1 MTEKA
6 AENVDPDVI
15 GDYYDK
21 LPERPFTGSE
31 AMEEDFVKQVVAP
44 TL

>member
-1 MTEKA
+1 MS
-6 AENVDPDVI
+6 DPDVI
-15 GDYYDK
+15 GDYYDN

-31 AMEEDFVKQVVAP
+31 AMEEQLVAP